1 MRIHDYVDEIACDLL
16 GGVGMYENAFNGL
29 SLHAFNEAALPQAH
43 DIFWTLPYWVERD
56 LDYGNW
62 REYVAVGEDAR

>member
-29 SLHAFNEAALPQAH
+29 SLHAFNEATLPQAH
-43 DIFWTLPYWVERD
+43 DIFWTLPFKPIPPGAHD
-56 LDYGNW
+56 
-62 REYVAVGEDAR
+62 GEVV